1 MPRKARELSPLEVRR
16 LSRPGRWS
24 VGGVDGLALQVS
36 GSGARSWVLR
46 VSVAGRQREMGL
58 GSFPSVPLAE
68 AREKARAHRSKIELG
83 ADPIS
88 VRRAVQSAAAAERD
102 SQQPF
107 STVAAQYIAQHAKT
121 WKNAKHEAQWASTLR
136 TYAEPII
143 GTLLV
148 RDVTSAHVIKVLE
161 PIWTSKTETAT
172 RVRSRIELVL
182 DFAAARGLRE
192 GPNPARWRG
201 NLDAALPKPS
211 KLAKVRHHAAV
222 AVDDMA
228 LFMGRLRDQ
237 AGMGARALEFA
248 ILTAARSGEVRGAV
262 WSELDL
268 AEALWIVPEQRMKSG
283 REHRVPLSRPAV
295 KLLRA
300 LPKGEPDA
308 AVFPGLRGPL
318 SDMSL
323 TAVLRRMN
331 VEATAHGFRSTFRDW
346 CSERTH
352 HASEVAEMALAHA
365 VGDKVEAAYRRG
377 DLFDKRVLLMSDWA
391 KFLET
396 KKSGSP
402 VQRAR

>member
-24 VGGVDGLALQVS
+24 VGGVDGLALQVT

-68 AREKARAHRSKIELG
+68 AREKARAHRANVEQG

-88 VRRAVQSAAAAERD
+88 MRRAAQSAAAAERN
-102 SQQPF
+102 SQQSF
-107 STVAAQYIAQHAKT
+107 ASVAGQYIDQHAKS
-121 WKNAKHEAQWASTLR
+121 WKNAKHEAQWAATLR
-136 TYAEPII
+136 AYAEPVI
-143 GTLLV
+143 GPLLV
-148 RDVTSAHVIKVLE
+148 RDVSTAHVIKVLE

-201 NLDAALPKPS
+201 NLDAALPKPNR
-211 KLAKVRHHAAV
+211 LAKVQHHAAV
-222 AVDDMA
+222 AVDDIASFMA
-228 LFMGRLRDQ
+228 RLRSQ
-237 AGMGARALEFA
+237 SGMGARALEFA

-268 AEALWIVPEQRMKSG
+268 AAALWTVPAGRMKSG
-283 REHRVPLSRPAV
+283 REHRVPLSRPAI

-300 LPKGEPDA
+300 LPMGEPTDF
-308 AVFPGLRGPL
+308 VFPGTHGPL

-323 TAVLRRMN
+323 IAVLRRMQVN
-331 VEATAHGFRSTFRDW
+331 ATAHGFRSTFRDW
-346 CSERTH
+346 CSEHTDH
-352 HASEVAEMALAHA
+352 TSEVAEMALAHV

-377 DLFDKRVLLMSDWA
+377 NLFEKRVLLMSDWA
-391 KFLET
+391 NFVED
-396 KKSGSP
+396 KKAVSRGRRS
-402 VQRAR
+402 R